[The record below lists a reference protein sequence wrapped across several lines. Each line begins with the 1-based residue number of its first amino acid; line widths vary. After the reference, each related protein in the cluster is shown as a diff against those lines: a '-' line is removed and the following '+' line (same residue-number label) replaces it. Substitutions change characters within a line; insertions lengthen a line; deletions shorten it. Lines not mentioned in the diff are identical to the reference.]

1 MASIACLTPWTL
13 CAGRFCS
20 MITMSCGRE
29 LGNERL
35 FDIGEKGLAAHRA
48 GEYHGRSDA
57 VVTQPGSE
65 GGGFPMAMTHRKML

>member
-1 MASIACLTPWTL
+1 MDLVRGQILFHDHDVVWP
-13 CAGRFCS
+13 R
-20 MITMSCGRE
+20 